1 MMTMNLEGLEMIAV
15 LVLVVLF
22 VKVLDRF
29 GLLAASYDGKETP
42 ASATLL
48 LGGGGLKVVVAEVV
62 ANVSSS
68 SVMGGVTEASEP
80 PSANWPAHA
89 GTPGWSS
96 RTPLIPE
103 FGSRVLSRRGD
114 AFDEVGRWR
123 RARC

>member
-1 MMTMNLEGLEMIAV
+1 MIAV

-48 LGGGGLKVVVAEVV
+48 LGGGGLEVVVAEVV

-68 SVMGGVTEASEP
+68 SEMGGVTEASEP
-80 PSANWPAHA
+80 PAAN
-89 GTPGWSS
+89 WSS
-96 RTPLIPE
+96 RTPLILE
-103 FGSRVLSRRGD
+103 LWVWVSGSVPTR
-114 AFDEVGRWR
+114 
-123 RARC
+123 